1 MLPKMIFGQLFFRIE
16 GDITVKEKSEFQS
29 QLTIGKFYY
38 DKNIGKV
45 VYNISFPEKQVMVSK
60 DTVLYQFVN
69 GELKSRTRTFNMAQ
83 FSIFNLSLNNQLINY
98 GFEES
103 FYSIDNVEKDGE
115 LVITTWMPE
124 KNKRKFFGKVMI
136 STKNKR
142 LHGIV
147 FYNARGELAGKQ
159 FFEDYT
165 VIKGLPFP
173 MKIVK
178 INYIGDIKTY
188 QITTFENIQLNNLNE
203 TYFYDYPLPVN

>member
-1 MLPKMIFGQLFFRIE
+1 VLPKMIFGQHFFRIE

-29 QLTIGKFYY
+29 QLTVGKFYY
-38 DKNIGKV
+38 DKNIGKI
-45 VYNISFPEKQVMVSK
+45 VYDISFPEKQILVSK
-60 DTVLYQFVN
+60 DTVLYHFIN
-69 GELKSRTRTFNMAQ
+69 GELKSQTRAFNMAQ
-83 FSIFNLSLNNQLINY
+83 FSIFNLSLNNQLTNY

-136 STKNKR
+136 SAKNKR

-159 FFEDYT
+159 FFEDYK

-178 INYIGDIKTY
+178 INYIGEIKTY

>member
-1 MLPKMIFGQLFFRIE
+1 MIFGQHFFRIQ
-16 GDITVKEKSEFQS
+16 GDITVKEKSELQS
-29 QLTIGKFYY
+29 KLTIGKFYY

-45 VYNISFPEKQVMVSK
+45 VYDISFPEKQILVSK
-60 DTVLYQFVN
+60 DTSLYHFID
-69 GELKSRTRTFNMAQ
+69 GELISRTRAFNMAQ
-83 FSIFNLSLNNQLINY
+83 FSIFNLSLNNQLTNY

-103 FYSIDNVEKDGE
+103 FYSIDNVEKEGE

-124 KNKRKFFGKVMI
+124 KSKRKYFGKVLI

-147 FYNARGELAGKQ
+147 FYNARGEIAGKQ
-159 FFEDYT
+159 FFENYK

-178 INYIGDIKTY
+178 INYIGEIKNY

-203 TYFYDYPLPVN
+203 TNFYDYPLPVN

>member
-1 MLPKMIFGQLFFRIE
+1 MLPKIIFGQHFFRIQ

-45 VYNISFPEKQVMVSK
+45 VYDISFPEKQILVSK
-60 DTVLYQFVN
+60 DTVLYHFIGGV
-69 GELKSRTRTFNMAQ
+69 LKSKTRAFNMAQ
-83 FSIFNLSLNNQLINY
+83 FSIFNLSLNNQLTNY

-103 FYSIDNVEKDGE
+103 FYSIENVRKEGE

-124 KNKRKFFGKVMI
+124 KNKRNYFGKVLI

-147 FYNARGELAGKQ
+147 FYNVRGEIAGKQ

-173 MKIVK
+173 MKIVR
-178 INYIGDIKTY
+178 INYVGEIETY
-188 QITTFENIQLNNLNE
+188 QITTFENIQLNNLDE
-203 TYFYDYPLPVN
+203 TYFYNYPLPPN